1 MIGEIDPETEIA
13 KLEYRLE
20 KLSVLGKCEELT
32 F

>member
-20 KLSVLGKCEELT
+20 KLSVLENARAT